1 MMCLTYE
8 KMDTAAGEDGTLAQ
22 VLTDHSDLLLLGK
35 LANHR
40 NHNAVLW
47 IEKYR
52 G

>member
-1 MMCLTYE
+1 MPHIQE
-8 KMDTAAGEDGTLAQ
+8 MDTAAGEYGTLAQ
-22 VLTDHSDLLLLGK
+22 ALTDRSDLLLLGK
-35 LANHR
+35 PANHR